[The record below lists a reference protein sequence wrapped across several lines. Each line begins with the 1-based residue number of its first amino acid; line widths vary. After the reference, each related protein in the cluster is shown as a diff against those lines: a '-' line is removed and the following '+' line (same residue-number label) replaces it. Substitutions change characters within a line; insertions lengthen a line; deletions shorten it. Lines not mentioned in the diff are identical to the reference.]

1 VTVSLRDAR
10 HFPEGRRWI
19 EGVFP
24 EYLDALTTM
33 TMNTGVFPIMGE
45 FGNREPDMLARWF
58 GDDACYPLMILQDNQ
73 PVGFAV
79 VSKPLAFQRAT
90 LDFRMA
96 EFFIAK
102 PQRRLGVGREAV
114 ELILRR
120 FAGRWEITET
130 QNNRDAVVFW
140 RSVLNRFVPNQFK
153 ERLENGEVKQ
163 YFDSRRMAG
172 HLVGGPN
179 LSGSFS

>member
-1 VTVSLRDAR
+1 MTVSLRDAR
-10 HFPEGRRWI
+10 HSPEGRRWI

-24 EYLDALTTM
+24 EYLDALTSVS
-33 TMNTGVFPIMGE
+33 MNTGIFPIMGE

-58 GDDACYPLMILQDNQ
+58 GDDACFPLMILQDNQ

-79 VSKPLAFQRAT
+79 VSKPLASQRAV

-96 EFFIAK
+96 EFFVSK
-102 PQRRLGVGREAV
+102 SKRRLGIGRQAV
-114 ELILRR
+114 ELIFRR

-130 QNNRDAVVFW
+130 QSNRDAVVFW
-140 RSVLNRFVPNQFK
+140 RSVLNRVAPNQFK

-163 YFDSRRMAG
+163 YFDSRRMSG
-172 HLVGGPN
+172 HGSDKPVMGGT
-179 LSGSFS
+179 SS